1 MTLLGMALGGLIG
14 LCLGAL
20 GGGGSILTVPVLV
33 YALGQSAQSATT
45 GGLVV
50 VGLTAVCSTWSHAR
64 AGNVRWGAGAAFGA
78 SGIAASYGGTALN
91 RLVNPTVL
99 MLCFAALMVVSA
111 VAMFRRGR
119 TSAPVPE
126 RTRKTPVARILASG
140 LAVGFLTGFLGVGG
154 GFVIVPALVG
164 ALGYEMP
171 VAVGTSLLVIAIN
184 SAVALAARAGEETL
198 HWAVIAP
205 LTAAAVIGSLLGRR
219 ASARVP
225 SATLTRAFATLTV
238 AVAGYLAVRCA
249 VG

>member
-1 MTLLGMALGGLIG
+1 MTLLGIALGGLIG

-50 VGLTAVCSTWSHAR
+50 VGVTAVCGTWSHAR
-64 AGNVRWGAGAAFGA
+64 AGNVRWGAGVAFGA
-78 SGIAASYGGTALN
+78 SGIAASYAGTALN
-91 RLVNPTVL
+91 RSVDPTVL

-111 VAMFRRGR
+111 AAMFRRCR
-119 TSAPVPE
+119 ASAPVPE
-126 RTRKTPVARILASG
+126 RTRKAPVVRILASG

-184 SAVALAARAGEETL
+184 SAVALAARAGEETF
-198 HWAVIAP
+198 HWRVIAP
-205 LTAAAVIGSLLGRR
+205 LTVAAVLGSLLGRHVC
-219 ASARVP
+219 ARVP
-225 SATLTRAFATLTV
+225 SASLGRAFATLTL
-238 AVAGYLAVRCA
+238 AVAGYLAVRA

>member
-1 MTLLGMALGGLIG
+1 MTLLGMGLGGLIG

-33 YALGQSAQSATT
+33 YALGQSAGSATT

-50 VGLTAVCSTWSHAR
+50 VGVTALGGAWSHAR
-64 AGNVRWGAGAAFGA
+64 AGNVRWGAGLGFGA
-78 SGIAASYGGTALN
+78 AGVAASYAGTALN
-91 RLVNPTVL
+91 RSVNPTVL
-99 MLCFAALMVVSA
+99 MLCFAALMAVSA
-111 VAMFRRGR
+111 TAMFRRGR
-119 TSAPVPE
+119 GPAAPGRFRVL
-126 RTRKTPVARILASG
+126 RIVASG

-184 SAVALAARAGEETL
+184 SAVSLAARAGGETF
-198 HWAVIAP
+198 HWRVIAP
-205 LTAAAVIGSLLGRR
+205 LTAAAVAGSLLGRR
-219 ASARVP
+219 VSARVP
-225 SATLTRAFATLTV
+225 STTLRRAFATLTV
-238 AVAGYLAVRCA
+238 AVAGYLVVRVA